1 MYLAL
6 PKSGPLILC
15 DLKSAMFC
23 SAQYCFQDL
32 NLKFAVRF
40 QATENIQNTLSA
52 AFALIQISNL
62 TRLYFGTSTFL
73 VSKFID
79 ISGLDDFSKISV
91 SIHCFA
97 VDFIKIT
104 TTGLIQLNLRRK
116 NSVFYT
122 GYGLFII
129 LVFVYLSPLL
139 CNSLVTDK
147 IIQRITGEIISIQSL
162 IMYFSGHYAILP
174 LIQHGSYRGAY
185 FDEVAVRVIESDD
198 TLSPAMRHQAVDV
211 FNVRIEPFQL
221 FYETVDLRL
230 FKIQLGIIAFLNNA
244 PPNKPPP
251 VFFFLEIQVLRQFHI
266 AVIIPDQLKP
276 KHVLV

>member
-1 MYLAL
+1 MSSRSI
-6 PKSGPLILC
+6 PTVSP
-15 DLKSAMFC
+15 MFC

-52 AFALIQISNL
+52 AITLIRISYL
-62 TRLYFGTSTFL
+62 TRLYFGTSAFL

-79 ISGLDDFSKISV
+79 MSGLDYFSKIAV
-91 SIHCFA
+91 SIHCFT
-97 VDFIKIT
+97 VDYIKIT
-104 TTGLIQLNLRRK
+104 TIGLIQLDLCRK
-116 NSVFYT
+116 NSAFNT

-185 FDEVAVRVIESDD
+185 FDEVAVRVIESDNP
-198 TLSPAMRHQAVDV
+198 LSPTVRHQAIDV
-211 FNVRIEPFQL
+211 FNVRIESFQF
-221 FYETVDLRL
+221 FYEAVNLRL
-230 FKIQLGIIAFLNNA
+230 FKIQFSLSASL
-244 PPNKPPP
+244 
-251 VFFFLEIQVLRQFHI
+251 
-266 AVIIPDQLKP
+266 
-276 KHVLV
+276 